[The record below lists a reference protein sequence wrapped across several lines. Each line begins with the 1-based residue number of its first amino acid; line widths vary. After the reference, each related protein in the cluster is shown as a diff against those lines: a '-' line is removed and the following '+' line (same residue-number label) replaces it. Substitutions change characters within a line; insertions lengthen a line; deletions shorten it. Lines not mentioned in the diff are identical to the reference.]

1 MIQHLNRQLLPIFVN
16 TQIWIMAKKKLFLLD
31 GNALVYRAH
40 FAFISRPLI
49 NSRGLNTS
57 AITGFVRTLWD
68 ILQNAGPTHIAVS
81 FDLKGPTFRNELYS
95 EYKANRDEQPE
106 DITAAM
112 PYVYK
117 IVEGFNI
124 PVLTAENYEA
134 DDVIGT
140 IAKKAEKDN
149 FEVYMVTPDKDY
161 AQLVSDKVF
170 MYKPSRRG
178 NGVEVLGEEEV
189 LEQWEIDK
197 VEQVIDILGLQGDSS
212 DNIPGIP
219 GIGPK
224 TAKKLLKTFGSVE
237 SLIEKSDQLKG
248 KQKENV
254 KKFADQAILS
264 KKLATIEQNVPIEF
278 DPKSLEIEPFD
289 REKLSELFKELEF
302 RTLARSI
309 LGEGEEQKREAVQ
322 GELFEQVSDK
332 VQDKMSPSLKKHSV
346 AEKTIEDVDV
356 DYKLVKSEEEIDRLI
371 DLLKKA
377 GHFAFDTETTSL
389 NPHNAELVGVSFAV
403 KPGEAFYLASPTK
416 FEEAKRQIQR
426 FKDLFENEKIAKT
439 AQNIKYDAL
448 VLRKY
453 DIVVKGYY
461 FDTMIMHYLLEP
473 GMRHSMDFL
482 AETYLKYKPISIESL
497 IGKKGKSQRS
507 MRSVEE
513 EKVVVYACED
523 ADITLQL
530 KEYLDKELESENLKE
545 LYDHIEE
552 PLIDAIIE
560 MESAGVKVDREYLK
574 KYSEELQEKIDALV
588 KEVHEMAGVEFNIAS
603 PRQVGEVLFDKMDIP
618 YKWRKTKSGQYSTNE
633 EKLSELSKNHEIAR
647 KILDYRGLTKLKS
660 TYVDALPALINKN
673 TGRIHSSFN
682 QALTSTGR
690 LSSNNPNL
698 QNIPIRTAEGRR
710 VREAFVPGSDKHILL
725 AADYSQ
731 IELRLIAEISKDEAM
746 LEAFLNDQDIHR
758 ATAARVYDIAYEEVT
773 ADQRRNAKTVN
784 FSIIYGAG
792 ATNLSRQLE
801 ISRKEA
807 TDLINE
813 YFKQYSG
820 LKKYM
825 DEIVEFARENGYV
838 STLMKRRR
846 FLRDINSRNGMMRSQ
861 AERMAINTPIQGTAA
876 DMIKKAMIDLHQYI
890 QKKGLK
896 SRIIMQVHDELVI
909 DALKS
914 ETEGLIPVIREKMKN
929 AQPGL
934 RVPIKVEIGK
944 GQNWLEAH

>member
-1 MIQHLNRQLLPIFVN
+1 
-16 TQIWIMAKKKLFLLD
+16 MAKKKLFLLD

-49 NSRGLNTS
+49 NSKGMNTS

-117 IVEGFNI
+117 IVEGFKI

-140 IAKKAEKDN
+140 IAKKAEKDD

-189 LEQWEIDK
+189 LEQWEIEK

-224 TAKKLLKTFGSVE
+224 TAKKLLKKFGSVE
-237 SLIEKSDQLKG
+237 GLIENSDQLKG
-248 KQKENV
+248 KQKQNV
-254 KKFADQAILS
+254 EEFAEQAILS

-278 DPKSLEIEPFD
+278 DAKSLEIEPFD

-322 GELFEQVSDK
+322 GELFAQASDK
-332 VQDKMSPSLKKHSV
+332 VQGKMSPDLKKHSV
-346 AEKTIEDVDV
+346 AEKTIEDVEV
-356 DYKLVKSEEEIDRLI
+356 DYKLVKSEEEIDQLI
-371 DLLKKA
+371 DVLKKA
-377 GHFAFDTETTSL
+377 GHFAFDTETNSL
-389 NPHNAELVGVSFAV
+389 NPHEAELVGVSFAV
-403 KPGEAFYLASPTK
+403 KAGEAYYLSSPAK
-416 FEEAKRQIQR
+416 FEEAKQQIQR
-426 FKDLFENEKIAKT
+426 FKALLEDEKIAKT

-507 MRSVEE
+507 MRTVEE

-530 KEYLDKELESENLKE
+530 KEYLEKELESENLKE

-574 KYSEELQEKIDALV
+574 KYSEELQEKSDALV

-603 PRQVGEVLFDKMDIP
+603 PRQVGEVLFDKLDIP

-633 EKLSELSKNHEIAR
+633 EKLSELSKDHEIAG

-660 TYVDALPALINKN
+660 TYVDALPALINEK

-758 ATAARVYDIAYEEVT
+758 ATAARVYNTPYEEVT
-773 ADQRRNAKTVN
+773 DDQRRNAKTVN

-792 ATNLSRQLE
+792 STNLSRQLE

-876 DMIKKAMIDLHQYI
+876 DMIKKAMIDLHQHI
-890 QKKGLK
+890 QKEGLE

-914 ETEGLIPVIREKMKN
+914 ETEALIPVIREKMKN

-934 RVPIKVEIGK
+934 KVPIKVEIGK

>member
-1 MIQHLNRQLLPIFVN
+1 
-16 TQIWIMAKKKLFLLD
+16 MAKKKLFLLD